1 MSRHQTFLWSNAQL
15 VASESPAVESVV
27 VADSWRLEDG
37 HIVWLDQHLERFFAG
52 IQPHTRLHE
61 SSRRFV
67 QAVLDQLPTK
77 GSWFP
82 RIDLVDTGTQWV
94 FRYQQRP
101 RPAVTDRA
109 VLATARLDP
118 RKHPRTKGPDLE
130 ALLALRGEASE
141 RGADEAI
148 IVRNGYVCEGAYST
162 VMAWS
167 PDRRTLYSMGPEEP
181 RIPSV
186 TESVIA
192 QIASSH
198 GVATVQERFRP
209 DDLNGLEVWVVSA
222 LHGIRHALSWRDGPD
237 LLAPSGARDVYQKE
251 WLNRARSISA
261 GGSPGAE

>member
-15 VASESPAVESVV
+15 IESASPPVKSVIA
-27 VADSWRLEDG
+27 ADSWRLEDG
-37 HIVWLDQHLERFFAG
+37 HVVWLDHHVKRFFAG
-52 IQPHTRLHE
+52 ITPHTRLHD

-67 QAVLDQLPTK
+67 QAVLGQLPTK

-82 RIDLVDTGTQWV
+82 RIDLIDSGAEWV

-101 RPAVTDRA
+101 RPAVSDRA

-118 RKHPRTKGPDLE
+118 RKHPHTKGPDLE

-167 PDRRTLYSMGPEEP
+167 PDGRTLYSMGPEEP

-186 TESVIA
+186 TESVISE
-192 QIASSH
+192 IASTH

-209 DDLNGLEVWVVSA
+209 ADLDGLEVWIVSA
-222 LHGIRHALSWRDGPD
+222 LHGIRHAVAWVDGPS
-237 LLAPSGARDVYQKE
+237 LVATSGRREEYQRE
-251 WLNRARSISA
+251 WFNRSSALTDAADSA
-261 GGSPGAE
+261 G